1 MRVPISIIAAM
12 LLAACASD
20 DQRAAARA
28 AAEAAA
34 QPSADGQGYRD
45 GARFAGPAR
54 NCVPISDLKQ
64 SRVRSDRVI
73 DWGGGARIYRTVLPQ
88 SCPTLGFEQRFAYQT
103 SLTQLCAQDI
113 ITVLQG
119 PSAQPGP
126 ACALAPFQPI
136 TPPPRPGIR

>member
-1 MRVPISIIAAM
+1 MAAAVP
-12 LLAACASD
+12 LAACASD

-34 QPSADGQGYRD
+34 QLSADGQGYAD

-54 NCVPISDLKQ
+54 NCVPINDLRQ

-73 DWGGGARIYRTVLPQ
+73 DWSGGSGRTYRTVLPQ

-136 TPPPRPGIR
+136 TPPPRAGLR